1 MTAPLT
7 PPDCNLQDF
16 PFMPLYVQQL
26 RDSKL
31 TTAVKPDRAFF
42 AVILWCA
49 SWHQVPAASL
59 PDDDAELAKLAGFG
73 FVVKEWK
80 KYRQGALYGWIKCDD
95 GRLYHPVV
103 AEKARDAWAAK
114 NAQRYKT
121 ECARIKKHNQ
131 RHGTGIQFPALE
143 EFLSPEYADPFPKD
157 MKQLSR
163 GTKNECPQGQDGGVP
178 RETASKGQGEGY
190 IKDSVGNARA
200 SGDDYLP
207 NPTPHGTVA
216 KALRAAGVQ
225 VFPSQLDFRAWVD
238 KGLTADEALA
248 GLAVARQSKPPPEAI
263 PWAYLAKVLTA
274 QRQAAQQI
282 PEKGAP
288 PQRPPSAN
296 ERRAA
301 WNAKLQN
308 VIANA
313 GAQPWH
319 EIDMGVIDATGTR
332 D

>member
-80 KYRQGALYGWIKCDD
+80 KYREGALYGWIKCDD

-114 NAQRYKT
+114 NEQRYKT

-131 RHGTGIQFPALE
+131 RHGIGIQFPTLE
-143 EFLSPEYADPFPKD
+143 EFLSPEYADPVPKD
-157 MKQLSR
+157 IRQLSQ

-178 RETASKGQGEGY
+178 RETASKGQGEGQGY
-190 IKDSVGNARA
+190 KKEEGDSARDLGAYA
-200 SGDDYLP
+200 SL
-207 NPTPHGTVA
+207 A
-216 KALRAAGVQ
+216 KALRLKAVDVQ
-225 VFPSQLDFRAWVD
+225 PGNPDFRAWVD
-238 KGLTADEALA
+238 SGLTENEALA
-248 GLAVARQSKPPPEAI
+248 GLEIARTSKPVPERM
-263 PWAYLAKVLTA
+263 PWGYLSKVLATQRKTA
-274 QRQAAQQI
+274 SAVPVKAERAPTAA
-282 PEKGAP
+282 
-288 PQRPPSAN
+288 

-313 GAQPWH
+313 GPQPRH